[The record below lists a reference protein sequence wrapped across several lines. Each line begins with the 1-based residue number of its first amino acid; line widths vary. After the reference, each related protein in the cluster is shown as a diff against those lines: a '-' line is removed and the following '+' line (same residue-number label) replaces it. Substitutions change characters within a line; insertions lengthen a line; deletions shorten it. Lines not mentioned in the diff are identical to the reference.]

1 MWEGI
6 QSRNGLKARAS
17 AKKSGIAA
25 ILVTTQENTIK
36 KPFSKTLNITLDF
49 DFLKHPVY
57 SCVQRRFDC
66 KGRIESS
73 ERWFFVVEIRQW
85 YTSFQTFFVRIQC
98 NIWQK
103 FQPYH
108 QESFYKN

>member
-6 QSRNGLKARAS
+6 QSRNSLKARAS

-66 KGRIESS
+66 KGRIE
-73 ERWFFVVEIRQW
+73 FFWKMIFCGRD
-85 YTSFQTFFVRIQC
+85 TSMI
-98 NIWQK
+98 
-103 FQPYH
+103 
-108 QESFYKN
+108 YKLLDILC